1 MQEIIYPGASQ
12 FIDLNSHFQNFSYD
26 CCYRQN
32 LTGTQEH
39 LDVVDHELDVT
50 TQKIYDANLAL
61 ADLRKRANDLT
72 RDAQNLKSNATAI
85 QEANVEGM
93 ASN

>member
-1 MQEIIYPGASQ
+1 M
-12 FIDLNSHFQNFSYD
+12 FKFF
-26 CCYRQN
+26 CRQN
-32 LTGTQEH
+32 LTLTQDH
-39 LDVVDHELDVT
+39 LDTIDHELDGT

-72 RDAQNLKSNATAI
+72 RDAQNLRSNATAI

-93 ASN
+93 LITCFCII